1 MNGEIARARERE
13 RERGRERKRER
24 EKERAVWL
32 EKIRRFRETEG
43 KRKVN

>member
-1 MNGEIARARERE
+1 MSFDSKSRERE
-13 RERGRERKRER
+13 RAREKRER